1 MIGATSGDTGS
12 AAIYGLRAKKDVSII
27 ILHPKGRI
35 SPVQEAQ
42 MTSVLDANV
51 HNLAVDGTFDDCQDF
66 VKALFGD
73 DDIKKTHKLAAVN
86 SINWARILAQISYY
100 FYSYSSLVRLGKIQH
115 GDRVRFS
122 VPSGN
127 FGDVLA
133 GFFAKR
139 MGLPIEKLVIATNE
153 NDILHRFWRTGSYEK
168 KPVHGNEANG
178 GFPEDGAK
186 AHEDGGEGD
195 A

>member
-1 MIGATSGDTGS
+1 
-12 AAIYGLRAKKDVSII
+12 
-27 ILHPKGRI
+27 
-35 SPVQEAQ
+35 
-42 MTSVLDANV
+42 MTSVLDSNV

-73 DDIKKTHKLAAVN
+73 DEGIKKTHMLAAVN

-100 FYSYSSLVRLGKIQH
+100 FYSYSSLVRLGKIKN
-115 GDRVRFS
+115 GDRIRFS
-122 VPSGN
+122 VPTGN

-153 NDILHRFWRTGSYEK
+153 NDILHRFWRSGYYEK
-168 KPVHGNEANG
+168 KPVHGAEAANG
-178 GFPEDGAK
+178 GFPEDGVR
-186 AHEDGGEGD
+186 AHEDGVRETLSPAMD
-195 A
+195 ILVSIFPCIEYCIDESPAD